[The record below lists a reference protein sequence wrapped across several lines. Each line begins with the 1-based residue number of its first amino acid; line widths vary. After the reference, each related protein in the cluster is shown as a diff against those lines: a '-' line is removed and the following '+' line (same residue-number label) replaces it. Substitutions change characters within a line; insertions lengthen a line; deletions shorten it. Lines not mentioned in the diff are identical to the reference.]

1 MSEISFGGLATGLPT
16 EDIISSLMEAEKIP
30 RNRLEEKKQEE
41 ADRLEAFKEFDDLL
55 DDLRSSINN
64 MHLISGARS
73 TTANVSGGDDAIS
86 ATSTSASPGSYNIS
100 VQQLAQVQKNVSDGV
115 SSKTDSIFGEG
126 TLILGDMGIVI
137 NEDNNSLSGI
147 MNAVNSISDET
158 GIKASII
165 NNGGSS
171 DNYHLIFTGKDAS
184 TNFDVTFDL
193 KDSNGEAIEFNAAKT
208 ISAQQAKAQ
217 VDGIDIVSDSNTL
230 KDVIPGVSV
239 NLNSVSEVL
248 VEGDPPTYETSTLT
262 IEPDTDTV
270 KENITEFVNTYN
282 EIMEW
287 IVAGYEYDSEDTPV
301 DSDDDDDDSNSERS
315 AYLSSILR
323 GDSTINDIKR
333 SLQTTL
339 SGGVNNSSSYQIM
352 SELGI
357 KTQQDGT
364 LTINNT
370 QLEKSLEENYEDVVT
385 LLAGDETNDGVMDT
399 FNSYL
404 LDKTSFTQGMFK
416 EKTDVYN
423 SKVKVLDQQI
433 DMQDL
438 RLESIELRYR
448 AQFNAMELIVSELN
462 NQSAFIQQY
471 IEVNKSDN

>member
-16 EDIISSLMEAEKIP
+16 EDIISSLMEAENIP
-30 RNRLEEKKQEE
+30 KNRLETKKLEE
-41 ADRLEAFKEFDDLL
+41 ADRLEAFKEFDGLL

-64 MHLISGARS
+64 MHLTSGARS
-73 TTANVSGGDDAIS
+73 TTANISGGENNIS

-115 SSKTDSIFGEG
+115 SSTTDSTFGTG
-126 TLILGDMGIVI
+126 TLILGDTGIVI
-137 NEDNNSLSGI
+137 NEDNNSLNGI

-165 NNGGSS
+165 NDGNSS
-171 DNYHLIFTGKDAS
+171 NNYHLIFTGKDAG
-184 TNFDVTFDL
+184 TDFDVTFNL
-193 KDSNGEAIEFNAAKT
+193 LDSDGEAIEFNATKT

-230 KDVIPGVSV
+230 KGIIPGVTV
-239 NLNSVSEVL
+239 NLNSVSDIL
-248 VEGDPPTYETSTLT
+248 VEGETPTYETSTLT
-262 IEPDTDTV
+262 IEPDTATV

-282 EIMEW
+282 EVMEW
-287 IVAGYEYDSEDTPV
+287 IVAGYEYDAKDAPTDT
-301 DSDDDDDDSNSERS
+301 DDDDDNSERS
-315 AYLSSILR
+315 AYLSNILR

-357 KTQQDGT
+357 KTLQDGT
-364 LTINNT
+364 LSINNT
-370 QLEKSLEENYEDVVT
+370 QLDESLENNYEDVVT
-385 LLAGDETNDGVMDT
+385 LLAGDETNDGVMDS

-404 LDKTSFTQGMFK
+404 LNKTSFTQGMLK
-416 EKTDVYN
+416 EKSDSYQ

-438 RLESIELRYR
+438 RLESVELRYR